1 MIELLCTDY
10 NKKAS
15 FIHYNLNSA
24 VLGISVKFFEKG
36 VDTAPEIL
44 YNVSRR
50 WWLGRTGRF
59 PAGALGSAS
68 VAQSVE
74 QGTENPRVGGSIPPL
89 GTINMAV

>member
-50 WWLGRTGRF
+50 
-59 PAGALGSAS
+59 
-68 VAQSVE
+68 
-74 QGTENPRVGGSIPPL
+74 
-89 GTINMAV
+89 